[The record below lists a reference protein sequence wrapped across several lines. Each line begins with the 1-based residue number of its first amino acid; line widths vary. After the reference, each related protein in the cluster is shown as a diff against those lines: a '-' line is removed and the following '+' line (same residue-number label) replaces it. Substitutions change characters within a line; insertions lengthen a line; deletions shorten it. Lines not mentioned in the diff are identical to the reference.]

1 MRSKLNILSVSQK
14 GKKNVQIKKTV
25 KQKQNKMKE
34 YTDKKTGAKQPTFK
48 VRDTVCVRRP
58 EHAPKGSSRFSE
70 PLTEE
75 SWTKYLPTK

>member
-48 VRDTVCVRRP
+48 VRDTVCV
-58 EHAPKGSSRFSE
+58 PKGSSRFSE